1 MCLTSLWYLGFC
13 GEFTHFPVCITID
26 QRSICGVYSTI
37 AVNICRQLLR
47 ICQCVSSINRAIDD
61 CCIRGIYDA
70 ISVHIPIYHIRLR
83 VCLCILKG
91 EQGDG
96 PKIISAAGFQCD
108 RHRCSVRIA
117 DITGDGG
124 GDSLGAVT
132 VGLVAVFQGN
142 RADSCRGHHIYSK
155 FRLVAVCSSVCVVN
169 RPRCR

>member
-1 MCLTSLWYLGFC
+1 MAIVNRMERVLFILCLTSLWYLGFC

-70 ISVHIPIYHIRLR
+70 ISVHIPICHIRLR

-91 EQGDG
+91 EQRDG
-96 PKIISAAGFQCD
+96 RGVLVSGGTQRDRLAAA
-108 RHRCSVRIA
+108 VRVA
-117 DITGDGG
+117 QPSFDIVLLEFGRIDPVIF
-124 GDSLGAVT
+124 L
-132 VGLVAVFQGN
+132 
-142 RADSCRGHHIYSK
+142 K
-155 FRLVAVCSSVCVVN
+155 FLA
-169 RPRCR
+169 